1 MRMNKHGDNE
11 KFVRWLQGVLG
22 VQVDGW
28 AGVDTQSTLE
38 RLLTRPDAAIDLKPS
53 QTAIDLIHSLE
64 SFKPNAY
71 KDPGS
76 KNGLPITIGWGS
88 TTDLDG
94 KPIKLGNVWTREYA
108 DRVFARDLA
117 NFSAKVTQHL
127 GGAPTTQNQF
137 DAMVSFA
144 YNVGHAEGGFKTST
158 LLKKHKAGDYAG
170 AKAEFA
176 RWNKNDGKV
185 MNGLIRRRAAEAD
198 LYGRK

>member
-1 MRMNKHGDNE
+1 MNKNE
-11 KFVRWLQGVLG
+11 ANEAFVWWFQGVAG
-22 VQVDGW
+22 IRQDGW
-28 AGVDTQSTLE
+28 AGVDTKRAAE
-38 RLLTRPDAAIDLKPS
+38 RLLTRQDTAQELKPS
-53 QTAIDLIHSLE
+53 QAAIDLIHSFE

-76 KNGLPITIGWGS
+76 KNGLPITIGWGG

-94 KPIKLGNVWTREYA
+94 KPINLGDVWTREYA

>member
-1 MRMNKHGDNE
+1 MTKANDNE
-11 KFVRWLQGVLG
+11 AFVRWLQDVVGVH
-22 VQVDGW
+22 VDGW
-28 AGVDTQSTLE
+28 AGNDTRKAVE
-38 RLLTRPDAAIDLKPS
+38 RLLTVPDAPHGLMPS
-53 QTAIDLIHSLE
+53 QAAIDLIHSFE
-64 SFKPNAY
+64 SFKRNAY

-88 TTDLDG
+88 TTDLKG
-94 KPIKLGNVWTREYA
+94 KPIKMGDVWTSEYA

-117 NFSAKVTQHL
+117 NFSAKVTQHI

-144 YNVGHAEGGFKTST
+144 YNVGHGEGGFKTST